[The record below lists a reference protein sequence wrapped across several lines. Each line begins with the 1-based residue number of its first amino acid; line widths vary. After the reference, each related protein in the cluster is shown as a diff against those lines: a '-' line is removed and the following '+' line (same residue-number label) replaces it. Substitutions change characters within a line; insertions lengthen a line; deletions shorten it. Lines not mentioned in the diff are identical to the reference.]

1 MSKNIFF
8 DDKIVLLVEDDLA
21 VAEKVAG
28 QLTALGYA
36 EVLIATTLGQA
47 QNVLDRNTIDA
58 AVLDVNLLAGET
70 TIELGWTLSAESV
83 PVVFFS
89 GFNADEMARL
99 TRGHEFMEKPIS
111 LPRLKA
117 ALQRA
122 ILRAPSQAHSF
133 ARKKMAGHSARQ

>member
-8 DDKIVLLVEDDLA
+8 DDKIVLLVEDDLTVAEA
-21 VAEKVAG
+21 VAS
-28 QLTALGYA
+28 QLSALGYA
-36 EVLIATTLGQA
+36 EVMITTTLSQT
-47 QNVLDRNTIDA
+47 QDVLERNTIDA
-58 AVLDVNLLAGET
+58 AVLDVNLLGGET
-70 TIELGWTLSAESV
+70 TIELGWSLSSDGV

-89 GFNADEMARL
+89 GFNAEDMARA

-122 ILRAPSQAHSF
+122 ILRTPTQSIGYQ
-133 ARKKMAGHSARQ
+133 RKKMAGQSARQ